1 MMKKL
6 LLLLA
11 LLMPTMTWA
20 DTTIAE
26 KVWPLGSWLIS
37 NEDVGATCKMTSD
50 GLAIT
55 NPGVQ
60 EEAWTPQAIVLEGFS
75 LTKGRDYIVRMK
87 VKIPA
92 SGKLRVDMGTWN
104 ESENYYSQSIQIS
117 VKKKTDY
124 QELDFKF
131 QKWEETIEGD
141 AHILFQ
147 NGKIKGTTI
156 LGSLEVLDVTK
167 GDTTAVVP
175 KQYYWFG
182 DEETGATC
190 KVTDNGLSVKN
201 PQVQTDYWTPQ
212 ALVLQN
218 FKLQKN
224 HTYKVIFDAKVP
236 SSGFLYAQLGHWAD
250 EGYISDMPI
259 WVEGSNEFQEY
270 EFYFENFPVDVEDGH
285 VLFQNGFIKGTCVLR
300 SVRVI
305 EVAGKV
311 KLNKTKATIEKGK
324 TLKLKATVTP
334 TYLEDKSV
342 TWQSSDTKVAKVS
355 SSGKVTAVNP
365 GTATITCTSNA
376 TSAKATCKV
385 TVGYVKLDKTEAYV
399 EKGKT
404 MTLKATVFPE
414 TLANKSVTWES
425 SDTKIA
431 TVTSAGKVKG
441 VKYGTATIT
450 CTSVATGAKATC
462 QVTVGK
468 VVIGTSEVTLK
479 KSRETILIPI
489 LYPTDLADKSV
500 TWKSSDPSI
509 ATVNEDG
516 RVKGIKAG
524 TATITCTSVA
534 TGLMGTCTV
543 TVLTNSEA
551 RSMIGDD
558 DELTDIKDIES
569 SAAIEPFDVYDLGGR
584 KVLHQVTSLDGLPDG
599 IYIVNGKKIL
609 KK

>member
-1 MMKKL
+1 MKKL

-26 KVWPLGSWLIS
+26 KDWSLGSWLIS

-104 ESENYYSQSIQIS
+104 ESENCYSQSIQIS

-285 VLFQNGFIKGTCVLR
+285 VLFQNGFIKGTSVLR
-300 SVRVI
+300 SVKLI
-305 EVAGKV
+305 EIEGNV

-334 TYLEDKSV
+334 TYLYDKSV
-342 TWQSSDTKVAKVS
+342 TWESSDTKVAKVS
-355 SSGKVTAVNP
+355 SSGKVTAVKA
-365 GTATITCTSNA
+365 GTATITCTSVA

-385 TVGYVKLDKTEAYV
+385 TVGYVKLDKTEAILQ
-399 EKGKT
+399 KGKT
-404 MTLKATVFPE
+404 VTLKAAVYPSSLKDQSVIWESSNTKIATVTSKGKVKGVKAGKAAITCTSVATGLSATCVVTVGYVSLDQTE
-414 TLANKSVTWES
+414 VSVKKGKTVTLKAEVYPLSLEDKSVTWVS
-425 SDTKIA
+425 SNTKVA

-441 VKYGTATIT
+441 
-450 CTSVATGAKATC
+450 
-462 QVTVGK
+462 
-468 VVIGTSEVTLK
+468 
-479 KSRETILIPI
+479 
-489 LYPTDLADKSV
+489 
-500 TWKSSDPSI
+500 
-509 ATVNEDG
+509 
-516 RVKGIKAG
+516 IKAG
-524 TATITCTSVA
+524 SAAIKCISNA
-534 TGLMGTCTV
+534 TGLSATCIVTV
-543 TVLTNSEA
+543 TTSA
-551 RSMIGDD
+551 GSRSMDGDD
-558 DELTDIKDIES
+558 DDETTGIEEKVV
-569 SAAIEPFDVYDLGGR
+569 AVEPFDVYDLGGR

-609 KK
+609 KKK